1 MRGKF
6 AFPLVAL
13 VSALVCGAAD
23 YAREADDFLRG
34 KPADAQLMQA
44 QAIRRAIEGD
54 PESLSAVRH
63 ARRPA
68 VQLPDGVT
76 AADLQGKYRLYRA
89 KSAAGKVLPLL
100 VYLHGGGWTFGSIQS
115 CAAFCGA
122 LAADG
127 RVAVLAVEYRL
138 APEHPYPAALDDVS
152 AALRFARENAAKLGV
167 DPGRIS
173 AGGDSSGGNLA
184 IAASLRHP
192 GELRSLVLFYPVTKA
207 WNDGSESWRKYPHAL
222 FGGEVMEAFDAAY
235 CGKHDPHDP
244 LISPACAS
252 DAALRSLPPMLLV
265 AADRDILRDQ
275 GREFFDRAAAAN
287 EKFCR
292 YVRLP
297 GSVHLFITVPGQPSA
312 FRDAVELTAD
322 FLGQ

>member
-6 AFPLVAL
+6 AFPLIAL
-13 VSALVCGAAD
+13 FAVLVCGAAD

-34 KPADAQLMQA
+34 KPADAQFLQA

-54 PESLSAVRH
+54 LAGLAAVRH

-100 VYLHGGGWTFGSIQS
+100 VYLHGGGWTFGSIAS

-184 IAASLRHP
+184 LAAGLKHS

-207 WNDGSESWRKYPHAL
+207 WNDGSESWRRYPHAL
-222 FGGEVMEAFDAAY
+222 FGGEVMEAFNDAY
-235 CGKHDPHDP
+235 CGKHDPRDP
-244 LISPACAS
+244 FISPACAS
-252 DAALRSLPPMLLV
+252 DAALRGLPPMLLV

-275 GREFFDRAAAAN
+275 GKEFSDRAAKAGVL
-287 EKFCR
+287 CR
-292 YVRLP
+292 YVRFP

-322 FLGQ
+322 FLAR

>member
-6 AFPLVAL
+6 AFPLIAL

-23 YAREADDFLRG
+23 YAREAKDFLRG
-34 KPADAQLMQA
+34 KPADAQFKQA
-44 QAIRRAIEGD
+44 QAIRRALEGNL
-54 PESLSAVRH
+54 ESLAAVRH

-68 VQLPDGVT
+68 VKLPDGVT
-76 AADLQGKYRLYRA
+76 AVDFQEKYRLYRA
-89 KSAAGKVLPLL
+89 KSAKGKVLPLL

-115 CAAFCGA
+115 CAAFCGV
-122 LAADG
+122 LAANG

-152 AALRFARENAAKLGV
+152 AALRFARGNAAELGI
-167 DPGRIS
+167 DPKRIS

-184 IAASLRHP
+184 LAAGLKHP
-192 GELRSLVLFYPVTKA
+192 GEIRSLVLFYPVTKA
-207 WNDGSESWRKYPHAL
+207 WNDSSESWRKYPHAL
-222 FGGEVMEAFDAAY
+222 FGSEVMEAFNDAY
-235 CGKHDPHDP
+235 CGKHDPRDP
-244 LISPACAS
+244 FISPACAT

-275 GREFFDRAAAAN
+275 GKEFADRVVKAGGN
-287 EKFCR
+287 CR
-292 YVRLP
+292 YVRFP

-312 FRDAVELTAD
+312 FRDSVELAAD
-322 FLGQ
+322 FLAR